1 MATHTRFDRDS
12 GQITGYYSVD
22 GALADL
28 QARGISGIIPGQF
41 DPDTEMTVEVDGQWQ
56 AAPRPVNPT
65 TIDKT
70 TVIADGEDTATLSNV
85 PTGTLVSVLETEQR
99 VRVKDGELLFGV
111 DTPGTYTLECK
122 CFPYLDVVFTV
133 EAE

>member
-41 DPDTEMTVEVDGQWQ
+41 DPDTEMLPLSLLMVKTLPLSQTY
-56 AAPRPVNPT
+56 RP
-65 TIDKT
+65 
-70 TVIADGEDTATLSNV
+70 EHW
-85 PTGTLVSVLETEQR
+85 
-99 VRVKDGELLFGV
+99 
-111 DTPGTYTLECK
+111 
-122 CFPYLDVVFTV
+122 YLYWKQNRGS
-133 EAE
+133 E